1 MAGFDRVDMPAK
13 GDEQPRR
20 LTRAEFEALP
30 LDQRVRAILSKKLRF
45 YRSGKEVSLRDA
57 LDDG

>member
-1 MAGFDRVDMPAK
+1 MPVK

-20 LTRAEFEALP
+20 LTRGEFEALP

-45 YRSGKEVSLRDA
+45 YRSGKEVSVREA
-57 LDDG
+57 LDDR